1 MCLRVYSFLLFDLHI
16 KLLTSNEL
24 LGKSTMRDHAISD
37 DVSNRC
43 NKQAG
48 YEETSSGPEV
58 IKLFYAQLN

>member
-1 MCLRVYSFLLFDLHI
+1 MCLRVYSFLLFDLH

-24 LGKSTMRDHAISD
+24 FCKSTMQDHAISD

-43 NKQAG
+43 YKQAG